1 MIHEFRER
9 IYVDTPL
16 GRGRALFVETGNE
29 EHYWT
34 VEISESHALVTFRQH
49 LVRIRANYSDGGISD
64 EKMRDIIR

>member
-29 EHYWT
+29 DHYWT
-34 VEISESHALVTFRQH
+34 VEINESHALVTFRQH
-49 LVRIRANYSDGGISD
+49 KVRIRANYTEGGIPD
-64 EKMRDIIR
+64 DQMKAIIK